1 MFINLTSPVGYYV
14 KPSFTCEKNLN
25 AISVPGG
32 GIRRPCGAGRPPR
45 PSASRSAQFWSLV
58 HASPETT
65 TALAQTI
72 DMTFKFSDFQI
83 LQISCDTGHILRMS
97 LLLSAGQSD
106 DFQSA

>member
-1 MFINLTSPVGYYV
+1 MDLKLTSLVGQTQ
-14 KPSFTCEKNLN
+14 FHIRKNLN
-25 AISVPGG
+25 AESLPGG

-65 TALAQTI
+65 TALAQKI

-83 LQISCDTGHILRMS
+83 LQISCDTGHTFCGRHKCR
-97 LLLSAGQSD
+97 AV
-106 DFQSA
+106 